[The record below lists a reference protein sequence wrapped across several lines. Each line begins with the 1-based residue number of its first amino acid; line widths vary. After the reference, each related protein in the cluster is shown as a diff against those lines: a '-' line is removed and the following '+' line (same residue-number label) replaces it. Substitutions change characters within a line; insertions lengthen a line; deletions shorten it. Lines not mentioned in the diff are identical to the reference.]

1 MCFPSSLDTM
11 PAALKKKWDDVK
23 DDLKTG
29 DSGKVIQDLQNSW
42 KDIAICLVMAMV
54 YSLIYM
60 YAMSIFPTAI
70 AYLAIICI
78 ELVFVVGGGSM
89 IYSFFKS
96 TADDKNSFLF
106 GGLLFLGFGL
116 IFNCMMYCFWSK
128 LKEGIAIIDAT
139 ADFFVATKRIIFVSL
154 FQFFWQLMLT
164 LYCLAVLICIC
175 ADQDIT
181 VDPNSKTLQGKN
193 IVFSSNG

>member
-1 MCFPSSLDTM
+1 MGFYNISKGDPNKLIAPQDANRRLCGIDDAVEDYKLVYWTLGVSDSSKTENQNIFSSAVCVKSCPSTDEPKLQCVNTDAVPNCGDVTTYPTSNVLNMCFPSSLDTM

-78 ELVFVVGGGSM
+78 ELVFIVGGASM
-89 IYSFFKS
+89 IY
-96 TADDKNSFLF
+96 
-106 GGLLFLGFGL
+106 
-116 IFNCMMYCFWSK
+116 
-128 LKEGIAIIDAT
+128 
-139 ADFFVATKRIIFVSL
+139 
-154 FQFFWQLMLT
+154 
-164 LYCLAVLICIC
+164 
-175 ADQDIT
+175 
-181 VDPNSKTLQGKN
+181 
-193 IVFSSNG
+193 